1 MTISTSTPGKLI
13 LLGEYAVLEG
23 APAIVTAV
31 NKFANIT
38 LKMTNDNN
46 FCLNATNLDIKDLS
60 FSIEKGGL
68 LKFNKNQSESL
79 VNQILLFEKVFLN
92 IYKTLQKKKV
102 TPIPCKIT
110 IDTGDF
116 YYNNTN
122 QKIGLGSSAA
132 ITVGLVEAFYKF
144 NNLQFKNSQELF
156 DMSLQSHFEAQ
167 GKIGS
172 GVDIATSTFSGTG
185 IFKKSFQNFTFN
197 RINLPE
203 DLYIVPIWT
212 GSSTSTPEFV
222 SKTNQLKKHD
232 SARYNQIMNELI
244 DLSNQGCKY
253 LLENGSVKFLDV
265 VSKYYSSLDE
275 LGKSAGIPI
284 ISEIHK
290 EIAEMVKNSKGFY
303 KPSGAGGNDIG
314 IAFTNDSKIK
324 RNLIEKINNS
334 AFKYI
339 KLETFTKSEL

>member
-1 MTISTSTPGKLI
+1 LTVSTSTPGKLI

-31 NKFANIT
+31 DRFAQIELHKKDDDGYYISAPNIG
-38 LKMTNDNN
+38 
-46 FCLNATNLDIKDLS
+46 IIDLS
-60 FSIEKGGL
+60 FSIENNSS
-68 LKFNKNQSESL
+68 LKFNKNMSESL
-79 VNQILLFEKVFLN
+79 VNQLLLFEKVFLH
-92 IYKTLQKKKV
+92 IYKTIQKQKI
-102 TPIPCKIT
+102 TLIPCKIT

-116 YYNNTN
+116 YFNNTN

-156 DMSLQSHFEAQ
+156 NIALQSHFEAQ

-172 GVDIATSTFSGTG
+172 GVDIAASTFTGTG
-185 IFKKSFQNFTFN
+185 IFKKSFQNYTFN
-197 RINLPE
+197 SIRLPE
-203 DLYIVPIWT
+203 DLYMLPIWT

-222 SKTNQLKKHD
+222 SKTNQLKKQD
-232 SARYNQIMNELI
+232 LSAYNQIMKELI
-244 DLSNQGCKY
+244 DLSNQGCIY
-253 LLENGSVKFLDV
+253 LLENDSIKFLDV
-265 VSKYYSSLDE
+265 VNKYYASLDE

-284 ISEIHK
+284 ISKNHK
-290 EIAEMVKNSKGFY
+290 EIAEIVKDLKGFY

-314 IAFTNDSKIK
+314 IAFTNDLKIK

-339 KLETFTKSEL
+339 KLETFTKSES